1 MNSGASATV
10 GGLCYAAKCPD
21 GWAAVVGGA
30 FVKHVLFWVVLGAVL
45 LDTATI
51 VLSIA
56 RPHLRVWPPPRRD
69 SWQYFYNGAMSYTGL
84 LGLVA
89 LGIVDWNS
97 FLLDSSVRFLAGGL
111 LMACG
116 FFALWGVLVLG
127 VHASQGLGGELVTTG
142 PYRYSRNP
150 QYVGTI
156 PAVLGYAIICNST
169 LALVTATLV
178 SVWFILVPFAEESW
192 CRENLGAAYEAYAA
206 KVPRFFGLRG
216 IRDRSA
222 A

>member
-1 MNSGASATV
+1 M
-10 GGLCYAAKCPD
+10 KQ
-21 GWAAVVGGA
+21 
-30 FVKHVLFWVVLGAVL
+30 VLVWVVLAAVL
-45 LDTATI
+45 LNTATI

-56 RPHLRVWPPPRRD
+56 RPDLRVWPPPRRD
-69 SWQYFYNGAMSYTGL
+69 SWQYFYNGAISYKFL
-84 LGLVA
+84 FGLVA

-97 FLLDSSVRFLAGGL
+97 FALDGSVRFLMGGL

-116 FFALWGVLVLG
+116 LFALWGYVVLG
-127 VHASQGLGGELVTTG
+127 AQASQGLGGKLVTAG

-156 PAVLGYAIICNST
+156 PAILGYAIICNST
-169 LALVTATLV
+169 LALGTATLV
-178 SVWFILVPFAEESW
+178 SVCFVLVPFAEESW
-192 CRENLGAAYEAYAA
+192 CREHLGESSEAYAA

-222 A
+222 D

>member
-1 MNSGASATV
+1 M
-10 GGLCYAAKCPD
+10 KQ
-21 GWAAVVGGA
+21 
-30 FVKHVLFWVVLGAVL
+30 VLFWVVLAAVL
-45 LDTATI
+45 LNTAT
-51 VLSIA
+51 VLLSIA

-69 SWQYFYNGAMSYTGL
+69 SWQYFYNGAMSYTIL
-84 LGLVA
+84 FGLVA

-97 FLLDSSVRFLAGGL
+97 FALDGSVRFLMGGL

-116 FFALWGVLVLG
+116 LFALWGYVVLG
-127 VHASQGLGGELVTTG
+127 AQASQGLGGKLVTAG

-156 PAVLGYAIICNST
+156 PAILGYAIICNST
-169 LALVTATLV
+169 LALVSAPLIAAF
-178 SVWFILVPFAEESW
+178 FILVPFAEESW

-216 IRDRSA
+216 LRDRSA

>member
-1 MNSGASATV
+1 M
-10 GGLCYAAKCPD
+10 KQ
-21 GWAAVVGGA
+21 
-30 FVKHVLFWVVLGAVL
+30 VLFWVVLAAVL
-45 LDTATI
+45 LNTATL

-56 RPHLRVWPPPRRD
+56 RPDLRVWPPPRRD
-69 SWQYFYNGAMSYTGL
+69 SWQYFYNGAMSFTGL

-97 FLLDSSVRFLAGGL
+97 FALHGSVRFLAGGL

-116 FFALWGVLVLG
+116 FFALWGYLALG
-127 VHASQGLGGELVTTG
+127 VHASRGLGGELVTTG

-156 PAVLGYAIICNST
+156 PAILGYAIICNST
-169 LALVTATLV
+169 LALVTALLV
-178 SVWFILVPFAEESW
+178 SVGFVLVPFAEESW
-192 CRENLGAAYEAYAA
+192 CREHLGESYEAYAA

-216 IRDRSA
+216 LRDRSKGRSQDVESRFVSRGG
-222 A
+222 

>member
-1 MNSGASATV
+1 
-10 GGLCYAAKCPD
+10 
-21 GWAAVVGGA
+21 
-30 FVKHVLFWVVLGAVL
+30 
-45 LDTATI
+45 
-51 VLSIA
+51 
-56 RPHLRVWPPPRRD
+56 
-69 SWQYFYNGAMSYTGL
+69 MSFTGL

-97 FLLDSSVRFLAGGL
+97 FALHGWFRFLAGGL

-116 FFALWGVLVLG
+116 FFALWGFLALG
-127 VHASQGLGGELVTTG
+127 VHASQGLGGELVTIG

-156 PAVLGYAIICNST
+156 PAILGYAIICNST
-169 LALVTATLV
+169 LALVTAMLI

-216 IRDRSA
+216 FRDRRSA
-222 A
+222 RYQV